1 MQPMTLTPAMETWA
15 QRYVLDT
22 KSSFQQAKDLMHG
35 LRQLRFMRTSARPS
49 KPYQRLVAKNVHAP
63 LAYALGQTATG
74 SIARSRPTWL
84 VSPRTNSPED
94 VTLAESLSVAG
105 DLLFQTYERFAR
117 KPLYW
122 KFLDQ
127 CVCDGMGVYKFARI
141 PWINYPLREQYDDN
155 EEFNAEV
162 DKFLESRPPIPLRA
176 RLVDPLTIFPPTSEV
191 GAPVV
196 MESALRPSRET
207 FRSLGLQERG
217 SKLIR
222 IPEGQ
227 PYDLREPPP
236 AAGTFVEVS
245 EIWSEEEVIFV
256 IGAPYGQVFAF
267 ENDASVF
274 AGKLPYSWA
283 SGEVSGLDDPAVA
296 NLSVLFPLMYLQPW
310 MDTLL
315 AMMVAWAAIGANPS
329 AWTSRDVGAGVHEP
343 GIKISDFQPGKVYS
357 LGTGGRMGFLEPP
370 SIGREAIRL
379 LEMFISLSDR
389 VGLAP
394 IVSGIIGT
402 RTPGLTQSAAM
413 EAAISKLS
421 PVVDNAEFCLADAL
435 KLSFHAIENVIQ
447 KPVWV
452 SGWQFEE
459 ANQTKKKGSHRI
471 SPADIKGHYD
481 ISCSLKVDTLQDV
494 IAKGT
499 HAAFMNNAQLWGH
512 RRSMQFSGVQNVS
525 EEEDSLLKDKVAQ
538 LPVVQAFLATIAT
551 QNDPILNAFA
561 AFLAQSGIAPEQLLT
576 GELDLSVLMG
586 GMGTEGEPAG
596 PGQGLGRRNLGGQP
610 KRGGGR
616 SSGQPTQRPRGP
628 R

>member
-1 MQPMTLTPAMETWA
+1 MVNWA
-15 QRYVLDT
+15 QKYVIDT
-22 KSSFQQAKDLMHG
+22 KANFTEAKALMHG

-84 VSPRTNSPED
+84 VSPRTDSPDD
-94 VTLAESLSVAG
+94 VKLAEALSVSG
-105 DLLFQTYERFAR
+105 DLLFQTYERFSR

-127 CVCDGMGVYKFARI
+127 CVCDGMGIWKFART
-141 PWINYPLREQYDDN
+141 PWANYPLRENYNEDDEYN
-155 EEFNAEV
+155 TAV
-162 DKFLESRPPIPLRA
+162 DKFLEDRPPIPLRA
-176 RLVDPLTIFPPTSEV
+176 RLVDPLTFFPPTNEWAS
-191 GAPVV
+191 PVI
-196 MESALRPSRET
+196 MESALRPARET
-207 FRSLGLQERG
+207 FHALRLQGTSSTNVVRV
-217 SKLIR
+217 
-222 IPEGQ
+222 PEGT
-227 PYDLREPPP
+227 PYDFREPPP
-236 AAGTFVEVS
+236 AAGTFMEVS
-245 EIWSEEEVIFV
+245 EIWSESEVIFV
-256 IGAPYGQVFAF
+256 LGAPFSQVFAF
-267 ENDASVF
+267 ENDPSIF

-283 SGEVSGLDDPAVA
+283 SGEVSGLDDPAVS

-315 AMMVAWAAIGANPS
+315 AMMVAWAAIGANPT
-329 AWTSRDVGAGVHEP
+329 AWTSRDVGAGVQEP
-343 GIKISDFQPGKVYS
+343 GVKVTDFQPGKVYS
-357 LGTGGRMGFLEPP
+357 LGTGGKMGFLEPP

-379 LEMFISLSDR
+379 LEMFINLSDR

-421 PVVDNAEFCLADAL
+421 PVVDNAEFCLAEAL

-459 ANQTKKKGSHRI
+459 ATQTKRKGAHRI
-471 SPADIKGHYD
+471 SPADVRGHYD

-499 HAAFMNNAQLWGH
+499 HAAFMNNAELWGR
-512 RRSMQFSGVQNVS
+512 RRSMQFSGVTNVS
-525 EEEDSLLKDKVAQ
+525 EEEDSLLKDRVAS

-551 QNDPILNAFA
+551 QNDPILSAFA
-561 AFLAQSGIAPEQLLT
+561 AFLAQSGLAPEQLLT
-576 GELDLSVLMG
+576 GEVDMAALMG
-586 GMGTEGEPAG
+586 NGEG

-616 SSGQPTQRPRGP
+616 PSGSPTQRPRGP
-628 R
+628 KQ